1 MLHNAHLK
9 ECTCVHLKKNESK
22 KNSEGLVELKLKKT
36 FWHSRDSR

>member
-1 MLHNAHLK
+1 MLHNAHMK
-9 ECTCVHLKKNESK
+9 VYMCALKKNESK